1 MSALWLVALAR
12 LRAARRRSP
21 ATVLGI
27 LSAATLLGAV
37 VTVGH
42 GLRTGFDRSAALAD
56 LPDVIARFDERSRAD
71 VDRRL
76 RALPGLRSSAYRFEA
91 TGVQLGSAGGRTRAG
106 AVEVVGGGRRGY
118 AIVAGRD
125 VRGSDGEVVV
135 ERGLAEAWHLEVGD
149 ELFVGRLGSLPIAGI
164 AVEPDNVAFPLAS
177 AAHVYLASA
186 FLDATFGRDRS
197 PRANVALVWLH
208 DGASTATFLQQAR
221 ASSYGVTGL
230 RFVTR
235 RGIRVQLDDAA
246 GIVVALLGAVA
257 LVGLIAAAVLIA
269 TGAQADVQRG
279 LATIGVQR
287 AIGLPVSG
295 VAGGWALSAV
305 ALALPA
311 GAAGLALGAA
321 VAYRPTESL
330 LSTLNEQAAG
340 SAVLGPLAIALLG
353 VVVLVAACTAWPAW
367 RAARRSPVTLLR
379 GAELTRAR
387 RVRGHRPGRSQ
398 RAGRTGGRGARSGL
412 PAGPGLLGV
421 RLALAR
427 RARALTTTTVLAAT
441 GAVLVLMVALG
452 SLLSQLRDDPGAL
465 GKRYEIIVAAPP
477 DQAAVI
483 GLIPGV
489 RAAASRYAVEAADSF
504 ALGEPLRVIAY
515 SGDHTP
521 FEAAPLTAGRRV
533 QGEGEAEVGQGLADA
548 LGLHV
553 GGTLAVQLP
562 SGTET
567 RFRVVG
573 VVRALD
579 HDGRVVYVRAARLL
593 RAEPRTPS
601 SVAVVLAGGADEAAV
616 RRAIMRR
623 TGIEPSTP
631 SGSTTRDRRFL
642 GTLSALVRAIAGV
655 IAIVCLYALVQALAI
670 LAREQRSTIS
680 VLRASGAGFATVGR
694 VLAGAA
700 LVVALPAVAGA
711 LALETAVLGPA
722 VTRLAA
728 GYADLSLVP
737 TARQGWL
744 FAAGFV
750 ALALAAAGWVAV
762 RTGRQSIVAGLR
774 SE

>member
-27 LSAATLLGAV
+27 LAAATLLGAV

-42 GLRTGFDRSAALAD
+42 GLRTGFDRSAARAD
-56 LPDVIARFDERSRAD
+56 LPDVIARFDARSRAD

-76 RALPGLRSSAYRFEA
+76 RALPGVESRAYRFEA
-91 TGVQLGSAGGRTRAG
+91 TGVRLGSAGASTRSG

-118 AIVAGRD
+118 AIVAGHD
-125 VRGSDGEVVV
+125 VRGSGPGVVV
-135 ERGLAEAWHLEVGD
+135 ERGLADAWHLDIGD

-177 AAHVYLASA
+177 TAHVYLASA
-186 FLDATFGRDRS
+186 FLDETFGRDRTPS
-197 PRANVALVWLH
+197 ANVALVWLH

-269 TGAQADVQRG
+269 AGAQADVQRG
-279 LATIGVQR
+279 LATIGIQR
-287 AIGLPVSG
+287 AIGLPGSG

-321 VAYRPTESL
+321 VAYRPTEGL
-330 LSTLNEQAAG
+330 LGTLNEQAAG
-340 SAVLGPLAIALLG
+340 RAVLAPLVLALLG
-353 VVVLVAACTAWPAW
+353 VVALVATCTAWPAW
-367 RAARRSPVTLLR
+367 RAARRSPVALLR
-379 GAELTRAR
+379 GADLTRVR
-387 RVRGHRPGRSQ
+387 RVR
-398 RAGRTGGRGARSGL
+398 GL
-412 PAGPGLLGV
+412 PAGPALLGV

-427 RARALTTTTVLAAT
+427 RGRALTTTAVLAAT
-441 GAVLVLMVALG
+441 GAVLVLMLALG

-465 GKRYEIIVAAPP
+465 GKRYEIIVPARP
-477 DQAAVI
+477 DQAGAI
-483 GLIPGV
+483 ARIPGV
-489 RAAASRYAVEAADSF
+489 RAAASRYTVEAADSF

-515 SGDHTP
+515 PGDHTP

-533 QGEGEAEVGQGLADA
+533 RGDAEAEVGQGLADA

-562 SGTET
+562 SGSET

-593 RAEPRTPS
+593 RADPRTPS
-601 SVAVVLAGGADEAAV
+601 PVAVVLAGGADQGAV
-616 RRAIMRR
+616 RRAITAR
-623 TGIEPSTP
+623 TGLRPQIP

-670 LAREQRSTIS
+670 LAREQRATVS
-680 VLRASGAGFATVGR
+680 VLRASGAGIATVGR

-700 LVVALPAVAGA
+700 LAVALPAVAGA
-711 LALETAVLGPA
+711 LALELAVLGPA

-737 TARQGWL
+737 SAGQGWL
-744 FAAGFV
+744 FGAGFV
-750 ALALAAAGWVAV
+750 ALALAAATWVAV
-762 RTGRQSIVAGLR
+762 ATGRQSIVTGLR